1 MEFSFKPNMDNEKAL
16 ETYGRN
22 LTELAMKNKL
32 DPIIGRDDEIRRIMR
47 ILSRKTKNNPVLVG
61 ETGVGKTAIVE
72 GIARK
77 IALGDVP
84 EDLKDK
90 EIIEIDLTL
99 MFAGTS
105 FQGQFEERLK
115 KLTKEIQEADGKVI
129 VFIDEIHL
137 IVGTGKNASG
147 NSMDVANIL
156 KPMLARGE
164 MHLIGATTYDEY
176 KKYIESDAALERRM
190 QKIAISEPTIED
202 TITIMRGIKERFET
216 FHGVKIEDSAIVSA
230 AKMSSR
236 FISDRFLPDKAIDLI
251 DEAAATLKTIIN
263 SKPEILDKLEQ
274 KQIALEM
281 EKIALT
287 KDDNPD
293 HKFKNEIRLKE
304 IEEKLTKL
312 KSEIQTLNKKWLSE
326 KHFIENLNQKKQL
339 LEQYK
344 QDLRNYQNNTDY
356 EKASEL
362 LYKKIP
368 DLEEEVK
375 QIDNQHRQAQSD
387 SLIQDYVSENQIAE
401 IVSKWTK
408 IPVAKLVETESEKL
422 LNLEKSLNQRVIGQ
436 PQATKLVSE
445 TILRSKANIN
455 DPNCPIG
462 SFMFLGPTGVGKTE
476 LARALA
482 YHLFD
487 SEKQMIRIDMSEFIE
502 SNSISKLIGS
512 PPGYVGYGD
521 TSQLSDRVRQNPY
534 SVVLF
539 DEIEKAHPDVINILL
554 QILDEGILKDA
565 KGKEINFKNTIII
578 MTSNL
583 GSELVLQSEDHV
595 ASRSKLT
602 KELQKF
608 FKPEFINRID
618 EIIAFNHL
626 PEEVIEKIIKNELDK
641 LSQRIYQNQEINI
654 KFSSTLTKYI
664 LAKGYN
670 RSYGARPINRLI
682 KNEVESYI
690 AKLIISKQID
700 NNGSYEIDFDGDQ
713 IIYLE
718 EQLN

>member
-1 MEFSFKPNMDNEKAL
+1 MDFNFIPNPENQDVLK
-16 ETYGRN
+16 TYGRN
-22 LTELAMKNKL
+22 LTELAMQNKL
-32 DPIIGRDDEIRRIMR
+32 EPIIGREDEIRRVMQ

-61 ETGVGKTAIVE
+61 EPGVGKTAIVE

-77 IALGDVP
+77 VALGDVP

-90 EIIEIDLTL
+90 EIIEIDLPL

-105 FQGQFEERLK
+105 FQGQFEQRLK
-115 KLTKEIQEADGKVI
+115 NLTKQIQEAQGKI
-129 VFIDEIHL
+129 IIFIDEIHL
-137 IVGTGKNASG
+137 IVGTGKNATG
-147 NSMDVANIL
+147 QTMDVANIL

-164 MHLIGATTYDEY
+164 LHLIGATTYDEY

-190 QKIAISEPTIED
+190 QKVSVAEPTIED
-202 TITIMRGIKERFET
+202 TITIMRGIKERFEN

-263 SKPEILDKLEQ
+263 SKPEVIDKLEQ
-274 KQIALEM
+274 RKIALEM

-287 KDDNPD
+287 KDANPD
-293 HKFKNEIRLKE
+293 KKLKNELRLQE
-304 IEEKLTKL
+304 IDAKL
-312 KSEIQTLNKKWLSE
+312 SEISAKMKVLNQKWSAE
-326 KHFIENLNQKKQL
+326 KAQIENLKEKKQR
-339 LEQYK
+339 LETYK
-344 QDLRNYQNNTDY
+344 QDLWHYQNISDY

-368 DLEEEVK
+368 ELEAEIQQTEK
-375 QIDNQHRQAQSD
+375 QQKAAKQQ
-387 SLIQDYVSENQIAE
+387 SLIQDYVGENQIAE
-401 IVSKWTK
+401 IISKWTK
-408 IPVAKLVETESEKL
+408 IPVTKLVETESEKL
-422 LNLEKSLNQRVIGQ
+422 LKLESALNQWVIGQ
-436 PQATKLVSE
+436 PEAVKLVSE

-476 LARALA
+476 LAKALA
-482 YHLFD
+482 YNLFD
-487 SEKQMIRIDMSEFIE
+487 SQRQMVRLDMSEYADAI
-502 SNSISKLIGS
+502 SISKLIGS
-512 PPGYVGYGD
+512 PPGYVGYGEV
-521 TSQLSDRVRQNPY
+521 SQLSDKVRQNPY

-539 DEIEKAHPDVINILL
+539 DEIEKAYPDVINLLL

-583 GSELVLQSEDHV
+583 GADLILDNEMT
-595 ASRSKLT
+595 SRSKLT
-602 KELQKF
+602 KELQAF

-626 PEEVIEKIIKNELDK
+626 SESVAQKIVNKEFAK
-641 LSQRIYQNQEINI
+641 LKQRVAQNQEISLH
-654 KFSSTLTKYI
+654 FTAELVAYVV
-664 LAKGYN
+664 AKGYN
-670 RSYGARPINRLI
+670 RTFGARPINRLI
-682 KNEVESYI
+682 KNEIESLVAKSII
-690 AKLIISKQID
+690 AKQMIKGQ
-700 NNGSYEIDFDGDQ
+700 SYHLDFDGQQVKVIEDS
-713 IIYLE
+713 
-718 EQLN
+718 LN

>member
-1 MEFSFKPNMDNEKAL
+1 MDFNFIPNPENQDVLK
-16 ETYGRN
+16 TYGRN
-22 LTELAMKNKL
+22 LTELAMQNKL
-32 DPIIGRDDEIRRIMR
+32 EPIIGREDEIRRVMQ

-61 ETGVGKTAIVE
+61 EPGVGKTAIVE

-77 IALGDVP
+77 VALGDVP

-90 EIIEIDLTL
+90 EIIEIDLPL

-105 FQGQFEERLK
+105 FQGQFEQRLK
-115 KLTKEIQEADGKVI
+115 NLTKQIQEAQGKI
-129 VFIDEIHL
+129 IIFIDEIHL
-137 IVGTGKNASG
+137 IVGTGKNATG
-147 NSMDVANIL
+147 QTMDVANIL

-164 MHLIGATTYDEY
+164 LHLIGATTYDEY

-190 QKIAISEPTIED
+190 QKVSVVEPTIED
-202 TITIMRGIKERFET
+202 TITIMRGIKERFEN

-263 SKPEILDKLEQ
+263 SKPEVIDKLEQ
-274 KQIALEM
+274 RKIALEM

-287 KDDNPD
+287 KDANPD
-293 HKFKNEIRLKE
+293 KKLKNELRLQE
-304 IEEKLTKL
+304 IDTKL
-312 KSEIQTLNKKWLSE
+312 SEISAKMKVLNQKWSAE
-326 KHFIENLNQKKQL
+326 KAQIENLKEKKQR
-339 LEQYK
+339 LETYK
-344 QDLRNYQNNTDY
+344 QDLWHYQNISDY

-368 DLEEEVK
+368 ELEAEIQQTEK
-375 QIDNQHRQAQSD
+375 QQKAAKQQ
-387 SLIQDYVSENQIAE
+387 SLIQDYVGENQIAE
-401 IVSKWTK
+401 IISKWTK
-408 IPVAKLVETESEKL
+408 IPVTKLVETESEKL
-422 LNLEKSLNQRVIGQ
+422 LKLESALNQWVIGQ
-436 PQATKLVSE
+436 PEAVKLVSE

-476 LARALA
+476 LAKALA
-482 YHLFD
+482 YNLFD
-487 SEKQMIRIDMSEFIE
+487 SQRQMVRLDMSEYADAI
-502 SNSISKLIGS
+502 SISKLIGS
-512 PPGYVGYGD
+512 PPGYVGYGEV
-521 TSQLSDRVRQNPY
+521 SQLSDKVRQNPY

-539 DEIEKAHPDVINILL
+539 DEIEKAHPDVINLLL

-583 GSELVLQSEDHV
+583 GADLILDNEMT
-595 ASRSKLT
+595 SRSKLT
-602 KELQKF
+602 KELQAF

-626 PEEVIEKIIKNELDK
+626 SESVAQKIVNKEFAK
-641 LSQRIYQNQEINI
+641 LKQRVAQNQEISLH
-654 KFSSTLTKYI
+654 FTAELVAYVV
-664 LAKGYN
+664 AKGYN
-670 RSYGARPINRLI
+670 RTFGARPINRLI
-682 KNEVESYI
+682 KNEIESLVAKSII
-690 AKLIISKQID
+690 AKQMIKGQ
-700 NNGSYEIDFDGDQ
+700 SYHLDFDGQQVKVIEDS
-713 IIYLE
+713 
-718 EQLN
+718 LN

>member
-1 MEFSFKPNMDNEKAL
+1 MDFNFIPNPENQDVLK
-16 ETYGRN
+16 TYGRN
-22 LTELAMKNKL
+22 LTELAMQNKL
-32 DPIIGRDDEIRRIMR
+32 EPIIGRENEIRRVMQ

-61 ETGVGKTAIVE
+61 EPGVGKTAIVE

-77 IALGDVP
+77 VALGDVP

-90 EIIEIDLTL
+90 EIIEIDLPL

-105 FQGQFEERLK
+105 FQGQFEQRLK
-115 KLTKEIQEADGKVI
+115 NLTKQIQEAQGKI
-129 VFIDEIHL
+129 IIFIDEIHL
-137 IVGTGKNASG
+137 IVGTGKNATG
-147 NSMDVANIL
+147 QTMDVANIL

-164 MHLIGATTYDEY
+164 LHLIGATTYDEY

-190 QKIAISEPTIED
+190 QKVSVAEPTIED
-202 TITIMRGIKERFET
+202 TITIMRGIKERFEN

-263 SKPEILDKLEQ
+263 SKPEVIDKLEQ
-274 KQIALEM
+274 RKIALEM

-287 KDDNPD
+287 KDANPD
-293 HKFKNEIRLKE
+293 KKLKNELRLQE
-304 IEEKLTKL
+304 IDAKL
-312 KSEIQTLNKKWLSE
+312 SEISAKMKVLNQKWSAE
-326 KHFIENLNQKKQL
+326 KAQIENLKEKKQR
-339 LEQYK
+339 LETYK
-344 QDLRNYQNNTDY
+344 QDLWHYQNISDY

-368 DLEEEVK
+368 ELEAEIQQTEK
-375 QIDNQHRQAQSD
+375 QQKAAKQQ
-387 SLIQDYVSENQIAE
+387 SLIQDYVGENQIAE
-401 IVSKWTK
+401 IISKWTK
-408 IPVAKLVETESEKL
+408 IPVTKLVETESEKL
-422 LNLEKSLNQRVIGQ
+422 LKLESALNQWVIGQ
-436 PQATKLVSE
+436 PEAVKLVSE

-476 LARALA
+476 LAKALA
-482 YHLFD
+482 YNLFD
-487 SEKQMIRIDMSEFIE
+487 SQRQMVRLDMSEYADAI
-502 SNSISKLIGS
+502 SISKLIGS
-512 PPGYVGYGD
+512 PPGYVGYGEV
-521 TSQLSDRVRQNPY
+521 SQLSDKVRQNPY

-539 DEIEKAHPDVINILL
+539 DEIEKAHPDVINLLL

-583 GSELVLQSEDHV
+583 GADLILDNEMT
-595 ASRSKLT
+595 SRSKLT
-602 KELQKF
+602 KELQAF

-626 PEEVIEKIIKNELDK
+626 SESVAQKIVNKEFAK
-641 LSQRIYQNQEINI
+641 LKQRVAQNQEISLH
-654 KFSSTLTKYI
+654 FTAELVAYVV
-664 LAKGYN
+664 AKGYN
-670 RSYGARPINRLI
+670 RTFGARPINRLI
-682 KNEVESYI
+682 KNEIESLVAKSII
-690 AKLIISKQID
+690 AKQMIKGQ
-700 NNGSYEIDFDGDQ
+700 SYHLDFDGYQVKVIEDS
-713 IIYLE
+713 
-718 EQLN
+718 LN